1 MGIKIPEKM
10 KDSKYLNSLITG
22 ILIIAFASSQ
32 GSIQLQIGKDQFLRI
47 ENPVTQSKPHSK

>member
-10 KDSKYLNSLITG
+10 KDSKYLNALIT
-22 ILIIAFASSQ
+22 LIIAFASSQ

-47 ENPVTQSKPHSK
+47 ENTVTQSKPHSK